1 MMATRKS
8 TPTRKTTR
16 RSSNTRKASGAIA
29 LLTADHDKV
38 KKLFK
43 QFERLHEDQDDEGAA
58 QIAAQ
63 ICNELTVHATIE
75 EELFYP
81 QVRDAIDD
89 ADLVDEAEVEHAT
102 AKDLIAQ
109 IESMDCTDDKYAAK
123 VMVLGEYINH
133 HIKEEQNEMFPKAR
147 RAKLDMEALGEQLMQ
162 RKHDLMAERGMDEE
176 AESASRSLR
185 GRRSTS
191 RSSDARRA

>member
-1 MMATRKS
+1 MATRKS
-8 TPTRKTTR
+8 TSTRKTVR
-16 RSSNTRKASGAIA
+16 RGSSARKASGAIA

-58 QIAAQ
+58 QIAAR
-63 ICNELTVHATIE
+63 ICNALTVHATIE

-109 IESMDCTDDKYAAK
+109 IESMDSTDDKYAAK

-133 HIKEEQNEMFPKAR
+133 HVKEEQNEMFPKAR
-147 RAKLDMEALGEQLMQ
+147 RAKVDMEALGEQLMQ
-162 RKHDLMAERGMDEE
+162 RKHDLMTERGMDEE
-176 AESASRSLR
+176 AESASRSMR
-185 GRRSTS
+185 GRRSPP

>member
-109 IESMDCTDDKYAAK
+109 IESMDSTDDKYAAK

-147 RAKLDMEALGEQLMQ
+147 RAKLDMEALGEQLIQ